1 MKKRLFISVV
11 LLASILG
18 ALPLYAQESCYAEYL
33 REHNMSVLTAEDADD
48 SYDELKK
55 AVLAWQLYGSE
66 ASLPFAPK
74 EEPAIPQLQDTT
86 CVIVHLALVDS
97 TWYMWM
103 SVDPLADKYPGNT
116 PYSYCNGNPIML
128 VDPDGRIVVYNDESG
143 ECENMVREYC
153 SQSEM
158 FNAVYQ
164 QLSES
169 PNTYIFQFGETIS
182 LDIDKVDGQFLPT
195 KSGGV
200 ITLNRDGAWQSSIPE
215 EVFHALQRDNRGKYN
230 EAELN
235 LEFEAKV
242 FVILSGLPTGSYYGM
257 DDSYQSSLQ
266 KMDLN
271 EFTQPQSIEEYI
283 KQANMYSNYNWE
295 KTIGNKN
302 YWTPTNIS
310 PFNIISIIDKLK

>member
-1 MKKRLFISVV
+1 
-11 LLASILG
+11 
-18 ALPLYAQESCYAEYL
+18 
-33 REHNMSVLTAEDADD
+33 
-48 SYDELKK
+48 
-55 AVLAWQLYGSE
+55 
-66 ASLPFAPK
+66 
-74 EEPAIPQLQDTT
+74 
-86 CVIVHLALVDS
+86 
-97 TWYMWM
+97 
-103 SVDPLADKYPGNT
+103 
-116 PYSYCNGNPIML
+116 ML
-128 VDPDGRIVVYNDESG
+128 VDPDGRIVVYKDESG
-143 ECENMVREYC
+143 ECENMVNFLC

-158 FNAVYQ
+158 FNAVYE
-164 QLSES
+164 QLVKSD
-169 PNTYIFQFGETIS
+169 NIYTFQFGNTI
-182 LDIDKVDGQFLPT
+182 DDVDGQFVPL
-195 KSGGV
+195 KNGGV
-200 ITLNRDGAWQSSIPE
+200 ISLNREDAWSSAIPE

-266 KMDLN
+266 KMDLK

-283 KQANMYSNYNWE
+283 KQANKYSNYNWE

>member
-1 MKKRLFISVV
+1 MKKRLFIFIG
-11 LLASILG
+11 LLDSILR

-33 REHNMSVLTAEDADD
+33 REHNMRVLTAEDADD

-66 ASLPFAPK
+66 ASLPLCPIKEPAAPK
-74 EEPAIPQLQDTT
+74 LQDTT
-86 CVIVHLALVDS
+86 CAIVHLALVDS
-97 TWYMWM
+97 TWYMWL
-103 SVDPLADKYPGNT
+103 SVDPLADKYPNVT
-116 PYSYCNGNPIML
+116 PYLYCNGNPIML
-128 VDPDGRIVVYNDESG
+128 VDPDGRIVVYKDESG
-143 ECENMVREYC
+143 ECENMVNFLC

-158 FNAVYQ
+158 FNAVYE
-164 QLSES
+164 QLVKSD
-169 PNTYIFQFGETIS
+169 NIYTFQFGNTI
-182 LDIDKVDGQFLPT
+182 DDVDGQFVPL
-195 KSGGV
+195 KNGGV
-200 ITLNRDGAWQSSIPE
+200 ISLNREDAWSSAIPE

-283 KQANMYSNYNWE
+283 KQANKYSNYNWE